1 MKLAIVHDYLNQ
13 AGGAERVV
21 ASLHRLFPDAP
32 IFTTLFDPHVIGEP
46 LASADVRVSWMQRLP
61 AWRRHFRAYLPLYPL
76 AVRSFDLRGYDVVIS
91 SSSAWAKGVRVDPG
105 ALHLCYCH
113 TPMRWAW
120 NYDNY
125 VARSDLG
132 VVARL
137 VARPVARALRL
148 WDVRTARR
156 VDQFVANSTIVAQR
170 IRTSWGRESV
180 VVPPPVD
187 VARFD
192 PHAPPGNYALVVSR
206 LNGYKRIDLAVRA
219 CTARTI
225 PLVVV
230 GDGPD
235 RAALKALAGPSV
247 WFAGQL
253 SDAETAAVYAG
264 CRVFILPGEEDF
276 GITPLEA
283 NAAGRP
289 VVAFGQGGVLD
300 TVIDGVTG
308 LLFADATPESLG
320 AALERAFAISWDP
333 EPLRAHA
340 ETFSEAVFATRFME
354 ALTTMQTASAVH
366 LAPREQGRVS
376 ST

>member
-1 MKLAIVHDYLNQ
+1 M
-13 AGGAERVV
+13 
-21 ASLHRLFPDAP
+21 
-32 IFTTLFDPHVIGEP
+32 
-46 LASADVRVSWMQRLP
+46 
-61 AWRRHFRAYLPLYPL
+61 
-76 AVRSFDLRGYDVVIS
+76 
-91 SSSAWAKGVRVDPG
+91 
-105 ALHLCYCH
+105 
-113 TPMRWAW
+113 
-120 NYDNY
+120 
-125 VARSDLG
+125 
-132 VVARL
+132 
-137 VARPVARALRL
+137 
-148 WDVRTARR
+148 
-156 VDQFVANSTIVAQR
+156 
-170 IRTSWGRESV
+170 
-180 VVPPPVD
+180 
-187 VARFD
+187 
-192 PHAPPGNYALVVSR
+192 
-206 LNGYKRIDLAVRA
+206 
-219 CTARTI
+219 
-225 PLVVV
+225 
-230 GDGPD
+230 
-235 RAALKALAGPSV
+235 

-289 VVAFGQGGVLD
+289 VVAYGQGGVLD